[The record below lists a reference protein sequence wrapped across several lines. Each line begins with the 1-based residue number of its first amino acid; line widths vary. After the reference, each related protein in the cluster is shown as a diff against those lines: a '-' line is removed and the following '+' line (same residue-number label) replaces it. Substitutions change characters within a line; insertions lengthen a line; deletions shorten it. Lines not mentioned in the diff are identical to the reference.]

1 MTTAQRPAPT
11 APRPYHFPR
20 FERRKLPNGLRLIL
34 APVHKLPL
42 VTLTLVIEAGA
53 STDPAGK
60 EGLARL
66 AARSLSEGTQQRS
79 GQELTDALERLGTS
93 IESSTDWDAALVTMT
108 VMSRRLREAMA
119 LFAEAVVAPAFPE
132 REIARLRAER
142 QTELLQLRAEPRGLA
157 DEMFARFL
165 YSEGSRYAQPEGGTD
180 VSVATLTADD
190 VRAFHARRYRADAAT
205 LIVAG
210 DVSADEAE
218 RLASNVFG
226 TWRAGAEGRVTVSDE
241 ASRPTAA
248 TWIVAKTDAPQ
259 SEVRLGHVGLPRTHP
274 EFIPVVVMNALL
286 GGLFSSRIN
295 LNLRERHGYTYGAWS
310 EFDWRRGRGPF
321 VVSTAVRSDV
331 TEAAVREIL
340 REVEGM
346 RTAEVSTDELSLA
359 TNFLD
364 GVFPI
369 KYETTG
375 AIARALANVVMYDLP
390 DDYFDTYRDRVRAVT
405 PARVLEVARAHV
417 DPARAQLIV
426 VGDPETI
433 RAPLATLG
441 LGPLTVVDADGSP
454 RD

>member
-1 MTTAQRPAPT
+1 MTTAQRPT
-11 APRPYHFPR
+11 ATPPRPYHFPT
-20 FERRKLPNGLRLIL
+20 FERRRLPNGLRMIL

-42 VTLTLVIEAGA
+42 VTLTLVVEAGA
-53 STDPAGK
+53 SSDPAGK

-66 AARSLSEGTQQRS
+66 AARALSEGTQQRS
-79 GQELTDALERLGTS
+79 GIELTDALERLGTS
-93 IESSTDWDAALVTMT
+93 IESSADWDAALVTMT

-142 QTELLQLRAEPRGLA
+142 LTELLQLRAEPRGLA

-165 YSEGSRYAQPEGGTD
+165 YAAQSRYAQPEGGTD
-180 VSVATLTADD
+180 ITVATLTADE

-210 DVSADEAE
+210 DVTADEAE

-226 TWRAGAEGRVTVSDE
+226 TWRAGAEGRPSVTDE
-241 ASRPTAA
+241 PARPTAA
-248 TWIVAKTDAPQ
+248 TWLVAKADAPQ
-259 SEVRLGHVGLPRTHP
+259 SEIRLGHVGIPRTHP
-274 EFIPVVVMNALL
+274 DFVPVVVMNALL

-331 TEAAVREIL
+331 TDKAVSEIL
-340 REVEGM
+340 REVDAL
-346 RTAEVSTDELSLA
+346 RAAEVSADELSLA

-375 AIARALANVVMYDLP
+375 AIARALANVVIYELP
-390 DDYFDTYRDRVRAVT
+390 DDYFDTYRERVRAVT
-405 PARVLEVARAHV
+405 PTMVGDVARAYV
-417 DPARAQLIV
+417 DPSRAQLVV

-433 RAPLATLG
+433 RSPIAALG
-441 LGPLTVVDADGSP
+441 LGPLTIVDADGSP